1 MRAFKMKMRTFFCI
15 VKFTTTTI
23 ERGPLMK
30 DIISTLTMKELERMT
45 YGLLQE
51 SFSEVMA
58 QTLQELDQA
67 IASGRDKQRFYL
79 KDKRTL
85 KFESV
90 FGQVE
95 LKRNYYQDRETGKYV
110 YLLDQYLAFDGT
122 KGMSPVVQDLGIEL
136 AVTGVSYRQASQA
149 MEKLLGYPVISHEGI
164 RQQLL
169 NTRVIPKEAVPIEQD
184 VLFVEVDG
192 LYTKSQEKRRRGR
205 EIKIA
210 SLHQGWEMNGKR
222 AKLIEKRHFTHQ
234 GKLPFWEEFEQ
245 YLMAT
250 YEYDPRKHHLVI
262 NGDGAKWITSCQEY
276 FRKNATFVIDRFHVA
291 RDVQQI
297 FRDHP
302 RYRSIRKKLAA
313 YDSEGFMVELNSA
326 VGTLE
331 HEKKEERLKELIAQL
346 SQYPKA
352 LGDYRK
358 KLEKM
363 GIDTTTFRP
372 MGSAEGTMSVFA
384 KRIKNGRSWSQNG
397 LDKFIDVFIAF
408 QDNLEIETLQGI
420 LEQGIEKTKEK
431 KPPKHFVE
439 KLKNSV
445 GEATR
450 NNLGY
455 LKQAVGKPITEAL
468 SGLRGI

>member
-1 MRAFKMKMRTFFCI
+1 
-15 VKFTTTTI
+15 
-23 ERGPLMK
+23 MK
-30 DIISTLTMKELERMT
+30 DIISTLTMKELEQIT
-45 YGLLQE
+45 YRALQE
-51 SFSEVMA
+51 SFSQVMV
-58 QTLQELDQA
+58 QILREIDEA
-67 IASGRDKQRFYL
+67 IAYGRDKQRFYL

-122 KGMSPVVQDLGIEL
+122 KGMSPVVQDLAIEL
-136 AVTGVSYRQASQA
+136 AVTGVSYRQAGKA

-169 NTRVIPKEAVPIEQD
+169 NTEVIPEKGVPLEQD

-192 LYTKSQEKRRRGR
+192 LYTKSQEKNKKGR
-205 EIKIA
+205 ELKIA
-210 SLHQGWEMNGKR
+210 SMHQGWEMNGKR
-222 AKLIEKRHFTHQ
+222 AKLIEKRHFIHE
-234 GKLPFWEEFEQ
+234 GNLSFWEEFEQ

-250 YEYDPRKHHLVI
+250 YEYDPTRHHLVI
-262 NGDGAKWITSCQEY
+262 NGDGAKWITSCKDY
-276 FRKNATFVIDRFHVA
+276 FQHNATFVIDRFHVA
-291 RDVQQI
+291 RDVQRI

-302 RYRSIRKKLAA
+302 RYRSIRKKLAN
-313 YDSEGFMVELNSA
+313 YDWEGFMVELNSA

-331 HEKKEERLKELIAQL
+331 NEKKEERLEELINQL

-358 KLEKM
+358 KLKKM
-363 GIDTTTFRP
+363 GIDTSEFRP

-384 KRIKNGRSWSQNG
+384 RRLKNGRSWSSNG
-397 LDKFIDVFIAF
+397 LDKFVDVMVALK
-408 QDNLEIETLQGI
+408 DNLEVKTLQGI
-420 LEQGIEKTKEK
+420 RKQTEELTQE

-439 KLKNSV
+439 KLKDSAA
-445 GEATR
+445 EATR

-455 LKQAVGKPITEAL
+455 LRQAIGKPITAAL
-468 SGLRGI
+468 KGLRGI